1 VQVVDEADAAVADK
15 LLDGGDGHLLCLAV
29 FVARAQL
36 SANPPA
42 MSATGAQLPAEPPA
56 TSVARGPRAPSLAAV
71 NLSQP
76 SMTRRRSLESVLPR
90 MRNILGNLSITSP
103 GCHTHARACQLSRLT
118 RACTGRELQGC
129 THLQQRL
136 LAILGYLHVLLVPLL
151 ALADVVELVVGGR
164 GSGERALRA
173 LRAPAGGR
181 RADRE
186 GRTAAKGA
194 LLLGVGALRKR
205 LRVELRGV

>member
-76 SMTRRRSLESVLPR
+76 SPSQRQLPGSCSAVAR
-90 MRNILGNLSITSP
+90 QLP
-103 GCHTHARACQLSRLT
+103 GSSKRVAL
-118 RACTGRELQGC
+118 CTQF
-129 THLQQRL
+129 
-136 LAILGYLHVLLVPLL
+136 
-151 ALADVVELVVGGR
+151 
-164 GSGERALRA
+164 
-173 LRAPAGGR
+173 
-181 RADRE
+181 
-186 GRTAAKGA
+186 
-194 LLLGVGALRKR
+194 
-205 LRVELRGV
+205 